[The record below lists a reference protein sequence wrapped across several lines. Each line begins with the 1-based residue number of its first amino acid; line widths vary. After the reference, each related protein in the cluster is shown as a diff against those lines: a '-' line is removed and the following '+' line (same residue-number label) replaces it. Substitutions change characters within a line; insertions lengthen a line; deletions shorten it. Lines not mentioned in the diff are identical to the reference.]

1 MNYLG
6 RVVLILMPLLLV
18 RHLLLMLVLVAM
30 MLTPTTPLSH
40 LLWSLLCSL
49 CLQFFMSSTRA
60 SPMTRSP
67 YWRESSAPYTS
78 SARRGDHLRDASA
91 VATPLTS
98 SLTAPRG
105 RRLTPPT
112 STTTSSGTTTVGAM
126 TRKSTMSGTRRRRS
140 SRRLCP
146 EHVLPSATLTSLAMI
161 PPAQRRMRRS
171 SASQATSSTFASWAS
186 ICDTSL
192 TPTSM

>member
-1 MNYLG
+1 ML
-6 RVVLILMPLLLV
+6 LLLV

-49 CLQFFMSSTRA
+49 YLQLLMSSTRA

-67 YWRESSAPYTS
+67 CCQESSAPCTS
-78 SARRGDHLRDASA
+78 SARRGGDHIRDAST
-91 VATPLTS
+91 VATSLTS

-112 STTTSSGTTTVGAM
+112 STTTSSDTTTVGAM
-126 TRKSTMSGTRRRRS
+126 TRKSTMLGTRRRRS

-146 EHVLPSATLTSLAMI
+146 ERVLPSATLTSSAMI
-161 PPAQRRMRRS
+161 PPAQGRMRRS
-171 SASQATSSTFASWAS
+171 SAS
-186 ICDTSL
+186 
-192 TPTSM
+192 